1 MKKVGAQK
9 TSRRGIQIEI
19 YWKER
24 KVHWD
29 VRMTSKLGKLNEC
42 RMTSNMG
49 RREYFILESAL

>member
-1 MKKVGAQK
+1 MWVHKKWRVD
-9 TSRRGIQIEI
+9 IEM

-29 VRMTSKLGKLNEC
+29 ARMTGKLGEMKECRMTSKLGKLKEC

-49 RREYFILESAL
+49 RKE